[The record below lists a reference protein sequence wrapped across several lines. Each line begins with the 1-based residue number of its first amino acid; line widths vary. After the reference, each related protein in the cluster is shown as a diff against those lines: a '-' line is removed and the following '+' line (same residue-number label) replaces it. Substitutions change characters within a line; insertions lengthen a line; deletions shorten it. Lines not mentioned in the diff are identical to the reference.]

1 MQEKKKLVK
10 QAGDAT
16 AEKQPE
22 TWNDQKV
29 KSYIR
34 YLYQQNERLW
44 QAVQQLQ
51 DQVSALTVITD
62 ANSVYWTV
70 RA

>member
-1 MQEKKKLVK
+1 MQEEEINKK
-10 QAGDAT
+10 AGDN
-16 AEKQPE
+16 EPKNGSE

-29 KSYIR
+29 RSYIR

>member
-10 QAGDAT
+10 QAGDVEAIK
-16 AEKQPE
+16 ASEA
-22 TWNDQKV
+22 WNDKKV
-29 KSYIR
+29 RSYIR

-51 DQVSALTVITD
+51 DQVSASTVITD